1 MCPSIVACIWHW
13 FWYRVFKCFRLI
25 YMKPKARSKIWGFS
39 RTWTK
44 GQSLF
49 FFFARLRALPSA
61 SGYAGIH
68 YTINIFLLLF
78 WALIRTNDSYEA
90 HKHLTHLCPIYCVT
104 TRFGTLH
111 VNTSRGR
118 FFFWLICSLWT
129 RQEVVWRLNGVK
141 NFEHKINYGRV

>member
-1 MCPSIVACIWHW
+1 MNKNGVCARRLWPVSDIDSGTVYLNVFGWYIWSQRPGQKFEVSRELELKAKAC
-13 FWYRVFKCFRLI
+13 
-25 YMKPKARSKIWGFS
+25 
-39 RTWTK
+39 
-44 GQSLF
+44 

-118 FFFWLICSLWT
+118 FFFDYFVPCEYAKKLFGDWM
-129 RQEVVWRLNGVK
+129 VWRILSIK
-141 NFEHKINYGRV
+141 